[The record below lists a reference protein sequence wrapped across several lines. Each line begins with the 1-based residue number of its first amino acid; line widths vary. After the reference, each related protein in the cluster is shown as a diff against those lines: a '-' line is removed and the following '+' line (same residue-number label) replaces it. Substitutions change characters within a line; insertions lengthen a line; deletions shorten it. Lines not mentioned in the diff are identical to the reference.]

1 MKVTQ
6 IGPDMIFHRYL
17 TPKWAFLPT
26 SGAGAALDGG
36 RFNRP
41 GVEAFYL
48 ARSAQTALE
57 EYKQGASIVPPAT
70 FAAYKITLAE
80 VADLSQG
87 FDPDI
92 WDDTWQEW
100 DCAWRQIARIEKKVP
115 PSWKLAD
122 LVITAGIRGIL
133 FPSLRHA
140 GGTNLV
146 IFPANLID
154 GDQVEVHDPYHRL
167 PQNPSSWP

>member
-1 MKVTQ
+1 MKPTPRSRPIRSREISRPKKVDSSARRRSDLF
-6 IGPDMIFHRYL
+6 GPFGSD
-17 TPKWAFLPT
+17 
-26 SGAGAALDGG
+26 SGQG
-36 RFNRP
+36 
-41 GVEAFYL
+41 
-48 ARSAQTALE
+48 
-57 EYKQGASIVPPAT
+57 YKQGASIVPPAT
-70 FAAYKITLAE
+70 LAAYKITRAD

-92 WDDTWQEW
+92 WDDTWQERS
-100 DCAWRQIARIEKKVP
+100 CARRQIARIETKVP

-122 LVITAGIRGIL
+122 LVMTAGIRGIL

-154 GDQVEVHDPYHRL
+154 GDQVEVHDPDHRL
-167 PQNPSSWP
+167 PQDQSSGP